1 MDVRPAQGVPATV
14 QPVPKTWAA
23 RIPKRNEP
31 GSRKVDQ
38 VVLGGASRRD
48 RRIAQ
53 ASNRTHQGCV
63 WESWKAI
70 VGTEFPYD
78 HNWKH
83 CIEYPSRYGTSGGGN
98 PRKAGRLDVIA
109 RQWRFTAQ

>member
-1 MDVRPAQGVPATV
+1 MANPACARKRDRPAQGVPATV

-23 RIPKRNEP
+23 RILREGDEP

-53 ASNRTHQGCV
+53 ASNRTRQGCV
-63 WESWKAI
+63 WESHTAMAGAS
-70 VGTEFPYD
+70 VPGD
-78 HNWKH
+78 HSWKH
-83 CIEYPSRYGTSGGGN
+83 CSE
-98 PRKAGRLDVIA
+98 
-109 RQWRFTAQ
+109 